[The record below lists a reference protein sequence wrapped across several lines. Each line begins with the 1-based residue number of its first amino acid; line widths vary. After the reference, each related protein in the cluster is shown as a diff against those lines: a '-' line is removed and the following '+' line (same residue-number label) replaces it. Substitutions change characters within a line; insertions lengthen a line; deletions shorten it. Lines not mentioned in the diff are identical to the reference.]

1 MITRSGG
8 RARGSGPRSPA
19 VTKGLSP
26 DHARRKC
33 FCYHQPLM
41 SAAVTKGRLIPAAIL
56 AIFVYGMIAS
66 VAGTIVPDVSKR
78 FDFTPEQIGYVFLAQ
93 AIGLII
99 ASVSVGPLLDNK
111 GKKTG
116 LLLGFILIVTA
127 LFAVPN
133 STGYYM
139 IMAFM
144 LLLGLGGGIIVTAA
158 NALVS
163 DISEE
168 RRASTLNLLNLF
180 FGLGSLATPFI
191 GANLQTDNTI
201 ALCYLIAG
209 LTAATLVLHI
219 FTPMPPPTGER
230 GFKFAEAG
238 ALLGRPALFLLSLM
252 LFLYVACEVGVWN
265 WLPKHLEAQGIP
277 AATALNILS
286 LGFALGL
293 LIGRV
298 VVSRILI
305 KVAAP
310 TVTLGAAILMSIT
323 TYTMLQTN
331 NPTIAAIMVF
341 CAGVAMAPVF
351 PTTLAMVGDAFPRMT
366 ATAMGI
372 AITSGWIGLA
382 VSSRIIGAIAGTDT
396 TRIKTALLVIPAASV
411 LMIFVTLAVRPM
423 LKTRQQV
430 PA

>member
-1 MITRSGG
+1 
-8 RARGSGPRSPA
+8 
-19 VTKGLSP
+19 
-26 DHARRKC
+26 
-33 FCYHQPLM
+33 M
-41 SAAVTKGRLIPAAIL
+41 SAAVSKGRLITAAIL

-66 VAGTIVPDVSKR
+66 VAGTIVPDISKR
-78 FDFTPEQIGYVFLAQ
+78 FGLTPEQIGNVFLAQ

-116 LLLGFILIVTA
+116 LLLGFILIAIA

-133 STGYYM
+133 STSYYM
-139 IMAFM
+139 LMPYM

-163 DISEE
+163 DISDE

-180 FGLGSLATPFI
+180 FGLGGLATPFI
-191 GANLQTDNTI
+191 GANLLNHNTI

-209 LTAATLVLHI
+209 LTVATLILHI
-219 FTPMPPPTGER
+219 FTAMPAPTGER
-230 GFKFAEAG
+230 GFKFSEAG
-238 ALLGRPALFLLSLM
+238 ALLGRPALFLLSLL
-252 LFLYVACEVGVWN
+252 LFLYVSCEVGVWN
-265 WLPKHLEAQGIP
+265 WLPKHLEAQGIAP
-277 AATALNILS
+277 GTALNILS

-305 KVAAP
+305 KVSAP
-310 TVTLGAAILMSIT
+310 KVTLYAAILMAIT
-323 TYTMLQTN
+323 TYGMLQTN
-331 NPTIAAIMVF
+331 DATIAAVLVF

-382 VSSRIIGAIAGTDT
+382 VSSSIIGAIAGADP
-396 TRIKTALLVIPAASV
+396 TRIKTALLVLPAFSV
-411 LMIFVTLAVRPM
+411 LMILVNLAVRPM
-423 LKTRQQV
+423 LKSKKPV
-430 PA
+430 ALGPVGV